1 MAATGVASS
10 LTYRHMLVTMTKK
23 KPTETSALYKL
34 RQQIDTFIRKLFGK
48 PPRVIPPLP
57 SDDGGR

>member
-1 MAATGVASS
+1 MPPSALGKLSS
-10 LTYRHMLVTMTKK
+10 ETTLDTMTKK
-23 KPTETSALYKL
+23 KPTETAALYKI
-34 RQQIDTFIRKLFGK
+34 RQWIDTFIRKLFGK